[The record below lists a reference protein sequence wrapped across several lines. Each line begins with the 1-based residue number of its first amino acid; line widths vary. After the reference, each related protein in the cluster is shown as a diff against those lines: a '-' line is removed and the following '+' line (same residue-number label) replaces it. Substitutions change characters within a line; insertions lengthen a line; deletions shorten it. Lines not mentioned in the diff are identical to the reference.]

1 MEPAYLSWL
10 GRPLRDADGAHFG
23 TLHDVLVNGDDV
35 PVWAEVQPRESGQPV
50 LLPFEA
56 LRPSDDAVHV
66 PFTTRTMLTAP
77 ASDGDALSGEDQQ
90 RLTEHFTAAA
100 PRPRPQQQAAAT
112 AALPRPP
119 GPDPD
124 SAASVVRSEEELRI
138 GVEVRPVGTVRLR
151 KWVETQTVTDE
162 VVLHQERVRVQ
173 REPVTVSNVDAAL
186 THAEIGEAEYE
197 VVLRDEH
204 VVATRVLV
212 PREVVR
218 LTKDVVAETLVIE
231 ADLRS
236 EEVSVDGTGDVGNS
250 LARQS

>member
-1 MEPAYLSWL
+1 M
-10 GRPLRDADGAHFG
+10 
-23 TLHDVLVNGDDV
+23 
-35 PVWAEVQPRESGQPV
+35 
-50 LLPFEA
+50 
-56 LRPSDDAVHV
+56 
-66 PFTTRTMLTAP
+66 
-77 ASDGDALSGEDQQ
+77 
-90 RLTEHFTAAA
+90 
-100 PRPRPQQQAAAT
+100 
-112 AALPRPP
+112 
-119 GPDPD
+119 
-124 SAASVVRSEEELRI
+124 
-138 GVEVRPVGTVRLR
+138 
-151 KWVETQTVTDE
+151 TDE
-162 VVLHQERVRVQ
+162 VVLHQERVRVH